1 MLCLFIIFANS
12 NSVHSY
18 TLTNNQQMLLD
29 YYENNLS
36 SQYDSFFLL
45 NTDELI
51 VWNNPSNN
59 KFYMSNGFWLCC
71 EQQATISTLLYGVSN
86 ASVYLKSS
94 ILTFGQGNYHYAI
107 NNVNN
112 ILVGT
117 SDVYTNNSFSTIG
130 FSANYSPIISFIA
143 PALYPNASQDQTPLT
158 SGNFTFFIVNP
169 GDVPETSS
177 IQLDFFDTSPD
188 NNGNPLVSEI
198 TLNKNSA
205 FFQYSNIEETEYHYV
220 ITARFLDWFKLINGK
235 SYRAVLAYYDNNN
248 QYQSITYNWTM
259 SISSSQQE
267 IINQQTE
274 QDISQGINDLNNSV
288 NETNDFLKDN
298 SYNQQ
303 GIINNMPSSD
313 EYSDPASS
321 GLLTI
326 FNSLKNAFTSTSNE
340 PVRFFIP
347 FTNGNYIDIPPDLTI
362 SHVPQPI
369 LFIIRALYWYIICR
383 YIVKDI
389 SNTANKAKSG
399 ELLDSKD
406 GNIRTELL

>member
-1 MLCLFIIFANS
+1 MLIANNNNISSNITATGEWWRVSNGIVVSKGGDFNGIMSNTFGYNGNGKPYFYGNLDLYNNS
-12 NSVHSY
+12 NSI
-18 TLTNNQQMLLD
+18 LWQ
-29 YYENNLS
+29 
-36 SQYDSFFLL
+36 
-45 NTDELI
+45 TDI
-51 VWNNPSNN
+51 PVQPA
-59 KFYMSNGFWLCC
+59 F
-71 EQQATISTLLYGVSN
+71 Q
-86 ASVYLKSS
+86 
-94 ILTFGQGNYHYAI
+94 
-107 NNVNN
+107 
-112 ILVGT
+112 
-117 SDVYTNNSFSTIG
+117 
-130 FSANYSPIISFIA
+130 A

-177 IQLDFFDTSPD
+177 IQLDFFDTSAD

-205 FFQYSNIEETEYHYV
+205 FFQYTNIEETEYHYV
-220 ITARFLDWFKLINGK
+220 ITARFLNWFKLINGK
-235 SYRAVLAYYDNNN
+235 SYRAVLAYYDSNN

-259 SISSSQQE
+259 SISSAQQE

-274 QDISQGINDLNNSV
+274 QDTNQGINDLNNSV
-288 NETNDFLKDN
+288 NETNEFLKDD

-303 GIINNMPSSD
+303 GIVNNMPSSE

-340 PVRFFIP
+340 PVRFYIP
-347 FTNGNYIDIPPDLTI
+347 FTNGNYIDLPPDLTI